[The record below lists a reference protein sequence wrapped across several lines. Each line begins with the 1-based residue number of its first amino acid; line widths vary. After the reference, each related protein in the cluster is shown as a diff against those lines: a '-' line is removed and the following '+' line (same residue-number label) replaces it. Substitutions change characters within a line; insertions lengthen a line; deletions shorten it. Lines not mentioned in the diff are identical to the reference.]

1 MTKTEKKI
9 FKKIYEYLLEI
20 QKDTKNEW
28 CFPVG
33 ICSIFSLIDKYNLR
47 YNKGLKFV
55 SQIPEFAAFAPK
67 EKRDTVDWQDKKYKY
82 PSTGS
87 FWWEWPMNNRKLAIE
102 ERLTA
107 VAFILTMPEDL
118 VPELTKQKKTKK
130 KKK

>member
-28 CFPVG
+28 CFVVG
-33 ICSIFSLIDKYNLR
+33 ICSIFNLIDHKS
-47 YNKGLKFV
+47 LKFV
-55 SQIPEFAAFAPK
+55 SQIPEFAAFAP
-67 EKRDTVDWQDKKYKY
+67 EKFRDLVDWQDKKYKY

-87 FWWEWPMNNRKLAIE
+87 FWWELPMDNRKLAIE

>member
-33 ICSIFSLIDKYNLR
+33 ICSIFNLLDH
-47 YNKGLKFV
+47 KSLKFV
-55 SQIPEFAAFAPK
+55 THIPEFAALAPAD
-67 EKRDTVDWQDKKYKY
+67 KRDYIGWIDKKYLY

-87 FWWEWPMNNRKLAIE
+87 FWWEPPLDNKKLAIE

-107 VAFILTMPEDL
+107 LAFVLTMPKDL